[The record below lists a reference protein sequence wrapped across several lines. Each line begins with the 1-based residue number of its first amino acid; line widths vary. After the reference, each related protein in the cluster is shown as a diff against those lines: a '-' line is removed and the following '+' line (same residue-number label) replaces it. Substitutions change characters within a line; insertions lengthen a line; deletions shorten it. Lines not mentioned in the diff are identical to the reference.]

1 MVDKDPGQHALDLA
15 GDPTE
20 LGRVRGW
27 ARAALEGVPGV
38 DPALLADI
46 VGALDELA
54 SNAIRHGAAPRRVL
68 LRHANGSLRVEVS
81 DGSPVRAEY
90 RAPSTD
96 GGRGLRMIEA
106 YVDTW
111 GQTARDGGKIVWAE
125 FALPPS

>member
-15 GDPTE
+15 GDPAE

-27 ARAALEGVPGV
+27 ARAALDGVPGV
-38 DPALLADI
+38 DPALLADV

-68 LRHANGSLRVEVS
+68 LRHANGALRVEVS

-111 GQTARDGGKIVWAE
+111 GQTEHDGGKTVWAE